1 LVRYNTKSSCLWTYN
16 ARYVPKPKPGV
27 FRITKNVHNILQGV
41 AKPDERISANQKES
55 ITDWIKDNATRYWL
69 SEGGPLRDPAE
80 GGADVIIVRFLC
92 LFRNRLLTLI
102 AQIDDPQMPSLIPLA
117 KKASPNRPVLYR
129 SHIEIRS
136 DLAAQEGS
144 PQADVWQFLWNNIQ
158 HADMFISHPMPSF
171 VPKNVP
177 RSKVAYLPATTDW

>member
-1 LVRYNTKSSCLWTYN
+1 MS
-16 ARYVPKPKPGV
+16 
-27 FRITKNVHNILQGV
+27 
-41 AKPDERISANQKES
+41 
-55 ITDWIKDNATRYWL
+55 
-69 SEGGPLRDPAE
+69 
-80 GGADVIIVRFLC
+80 FL
-92 LFRNRLLTLI
+92 NHLLTLI

-117 KKASPNRPVLYR
+117 KEASPKRPVLYR

-177 RSKVAYLPATTDW
+177 RSEVAYLPATTDW